1 MLRIGGADIVDADR
15 WFVGGESEFVGGKD
29 RPIFLEI
36 ANRFVVGLRVEVAA
50 NERRL
55 MLFLHFVRDERDG
68 QIAIFS
74 RQRPVTATED
84 ELFKFDDE
92 KTTFFL
98 RPRKGNVFRFDGF
111 LLRKNADSILAA
123 LVVDR
128 RTERR
133 RHIGQ
138 FSEFAKDVDAL

>member
-1 MLRIGGADIVDADR
+1 M
-15 WFVGGESEFVGGKD
+15 
-29 RPIFLEI
+29 
-36 ANRFVVGLRVEVAA
+36 RVEVAA

-123 LVVDR
+123 
-128 RTERR
+128 RR
-133 RHIGQ
+133 RPLSVSSLCRVPELRRRLDSL
-138 FSEFAKDVDAL
+138 F